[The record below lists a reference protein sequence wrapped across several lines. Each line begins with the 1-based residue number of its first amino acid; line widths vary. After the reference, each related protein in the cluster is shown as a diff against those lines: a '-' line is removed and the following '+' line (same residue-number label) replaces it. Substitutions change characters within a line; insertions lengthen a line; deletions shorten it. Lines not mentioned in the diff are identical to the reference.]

1 MSQSEKEPEE
11 KIGFSG
17 LQPVQMFPVWI
28 TGFTEWFKE
37 YEDDDASIVLF
48 CVCVCMIFFTFF
60 KNFFYFIQKWLMWIV
75 VPASVFF
82 VLSCHILIGWLVSES
97 HSVM

>member
-60 KNFFYFIQKWLMWIV
+60 FFLLHSKMAHVNCCASQCILCPLMSYSDWLI
-75 VPASVFF
+75 SK
-82 VLSCHILIGWLVSES
+82 
-97 HSVM
+97 